1 MSGDISPGVVCRACG
16 GSAERMF
23 GKVCR
28 RCQGSGFEPPD
39 RPAPQVICAKATGCE
54 HAQEDGC
61 PADTFR
67 RRRENMDKWRCPVT
81 GEPVEWREP

>member
-1 MSGDISPGVVCRACG
+1 MNQRDILRLGEYQRNT
-16 GSAERMF
+16 E
-23 GKVCR
+23 
-28 RCQGSGFEPPD
+28 PD
-39 RPAPQVICAKATGCE
+39 RPAPQVIFAKATGCE

-81 GEPVEWREP
+81 GEPVEWRES